1 MNDRINDA
9 MRKAI
14 VTAQTTMREK
24 IGGPFGAAIL
34 DRDGNLIAVASNTVL
49 RDHDPTAHAEI
60 NAIRMAGQRFGTHDL
75 KGCIMIATCYPCPM
89 CLSAILWAN
98 IDTLVYGCDAN
109 DAAKIGFRDDFI
121 TNYIKNPDSHREMI
135 TMTQVNRDAC
145 LTLFE
150 EYASSR
156 FELY

>member
-1 MNDRINDA
+1 MNNSIDEA

-14 VTAQTTMREK
+14 LAAQMTMRAN

-34 DRDGNLIAVASNTVL
+34 DQDGKRIVVASNTVL

-60 NAIRMAGQRFGTHDL
+60 NAIRKAGQLLGTHDL

-98 IDTLVYGCDAN
+98 IDVLVYGCDAQ
-109 DAAKIGFRDDFI
+109 DASMIGFRDDFI
-121 TNYIKNPDSHREMI
+121 CDFMHDPNAHREI
-135 TMTQVNRDAC
+135 LTMKQVSRDEC

-150 EYASSR
+150 EYANST